1 MTDFYKVIR
10 NLSPDM
16 TVAEIQK
23 ELLAQEGAWRRR
35 EITAPEKAQEMLV
48 IINQAKKVFAS
59 PSSKAAYDR
68 ELENSRRKPVAT
80 NPQEERY
87 QQYQKWYRAAAQYE
101 NNRQYYLAKTAIENA
116 LSYYDPDRVTPD
128 FYCAACKIFRNN
140 KEFQTAM
147 TYINKAIVMSPETPI
162 YYLEKAL
169 TYREWYQDPNDYS
182 KNRESFTAEENKA
195 ANTALDLA
203 DRQNDRDALGKALG
217 YIACLIYGDYWG
229 KEAYYAQMAYRD
241 DGSVYAVNP
250 IPDGIKKAEKFA
262 QEAVDYR
269 DAWHN
274 GDKILG
280 RINSIYAAK
289 RSNGKLAKQQWKEA
303 QLREQQEAEEKK
315 RAEEKAE
322 NERKAA
328 AIKAKLEEQRET
340 RKAILL
346 IAVAALV
353 IIVLVLISNHLEEQS
368 GFLAGLGC
376 ALLRLVALLIGG
388 YTAFS
393 LLALVG
399 ATIWEFLKDL
409 ISKK

>member
-1 MTDFYKVIR
+1 MTDFYKVIK

-16 TVAEIQK
+16 SVEEIQK

-35 EITAPEKAQEMLV
+35 EISAPEKAQEMLV

-68 ELENSRRKPVAT
+68 ELENSRRNPVAT
-80 NPQEERY
+80 NPQEERN
-87 QQYQKWYRAAAQYE
+87 QQYQKWYRAAVQYE
-101 NNRQYYLAKTAIENA
+101 NNHQYDLAKTAIENA

-128 FYCAACKIFRNN
+128 FYCDACKIFRYN

-229 KEAYYAQMAYRD
+229 KEAYYSQMAYRD

-262 QEAVDYR
+262 QEAVDYG
-269 DAWHN
+269 DAWQN

-289 RSNGKLAKQQWKEA
+289 RSNGKLAKQQSKYLQYA
-303 QLREQQEAEEKK
+303 RRLEKRGK
-315 RAEEKAE
+315 PT
-322 NERKAA
+322 
-328 AIKAKLEEQRET
+328 IT
-340 RKAILL
+340 
-346 IAVAALV
+346 
-353 IIVLVLISNHLEEQS
+353 
-368 GFLAGLGC
+368 
-376 ALLRLVALLIGG
+376 LIG
-388 YTAFS
+388 
-393 LLALVG
+393 
-399 ATIWEFLKDL
+399 
-409 ISKK
+409 